1 MLTRINPIILV
12 LISLRVSRLERVLRI
27 GKMTSGFNKSETVM
41 IESDLFL
48 VMTIMTKLGGE
59 LEVVFSGSVMVTR
72 DKFQ

>member
-12 LISLRVSRLERVLRI
+12 LISLRVSKEERVLRI